1 MTPRRSTGSESR
13 NVAILLGAG
22 SSIPARF
29 PSTTELTD
37 RVLSGEGVIKCS
49 DDLYYLD
56 ANGTDQADSNVC
68 RVKHVIRRLYAHAD
82 RYYSARRGRQINYE
96 DLFFLARQA
105 ADDVQGELENPAV
118 ESFVRDLRIY
128 IAQLPKGP
136 DPIYLLEE
144 TCYYIADVVR
154 CLLCSPNMIEGP
166 HLAIFADLCERK
178 LVSSIAT
185 LCHDTHIETFLQERD
200 VALVDGFSQPTSS
213 CTEDRRPQDPPGWN
227 GDFDSENRIPFLKL
241 HGSVNWYSYEEQVR
255 RIHPDCNGQYAIIDG
270 NIQDSDGRPELLIGT
285 FNKIADYS
293 SGIFRDIH
301 YHFRRK
307 LKQANCLIVCG
318 YSFGD
323 KAINSELIDWYVE
336 GRRLVVIDPNPDL
349 RKGARGAI
357 RKNWD
362 KWQSDQAIK
371 IIRKDLEDV
380 KVAELEAVCSE

>member
-154 CLLCSPNMIEGP
+154 CLLCSPNMIEVP
-166 HLAIFADLCERK
+166 
-178 LVSSIAT
+178 
-185 LCHDTHIETFLQERD
+185 
-200 VALVDGFSQPTSS
+200 
-213 CTEDRRPQDPPGWN
+213 RRPRVPASRGV
-227 GDFDSENRIPFLKL
+227 ETEA
-241 HGSVNWYSYEEQVR
+241 GSSHQSLPSADRPCLMASRSSYTPSSQSL
-255 RIHPDCNGQYAIIDG
+255 A
-270 NIQDSDGRPELLIGT
+270 T
-285 FNKIADYS
+285 FRSSASAVDRVPLS
-293 SGIFRDIH
+293 SG
-301 YHFRRK
+301 
-307 LKQANCLIVCG
+307 
-318 YSFGD
+318 S
-323 KAINSELIDWYVE
+323 KAS
-336 GRRLVVIDPNPDL
+336 
-349 RKGARGAI
+349 I
-357 RKNWD
+357 RKCLRT
-362 KWQSDQAIK
+362 QSP
-371 IIRKDLEDV
+371 
-380 KVAELEAVCSE
+380 SESRIQ